1 MLRLDKDF
9 KKEVNKVVSEGS
21 YLFLKVGIRIL
32 LVVGILATLI
42 VFGKVMLKKF
52 TVEKEREIFK
62 QSVTYTE
69 NAASFLADSYKQY
82 KETETESEKNTIMEY
97 VVMRYPN
104 LDVDEI
110 DNEELKNFYNKC
122 LMGEK

>member
-1 MLRLDKDF
+1 MSRLDKDF

-69 NAASFLADSYKQY
+69 NAASF
-82 KETETESEKNTIMEY
+82 
-97 VVMRYPN
+97 
-104 LDVDEI
+104 
-110 DNEELKNFYNKC
+110 F
-122 LMGEK
+122 G

>member
-1 MLRLDKDF
+1 MSRLDKDF
-9 KKEVNKVVSEGS
+9 KEEVNKDVSEGS
-21 YLFLKVGIRIL
+21 YVIWKVGIRIL
-32 LVVGILATLI
+32 IVVIVLATLI

-69 NAASFLADSYKQY
+69 NAASFLTDSYKQY
-82 KETETESEKNTIMEY
+82 KEAETDAEKNTIMEY

-104 LDVDEI
+104 LDVYEI

-122 LMGEK
+122 VIGGN

>member
-1 MLRLDKDF
+1 MSRLDKEF
-9 KKEVNKVVSEGS
+9 KEKVNKDVSEGS

-32 LVVGILATLI
+32 LVVGVLVTLL

-82 KETETESEKNTIMEY
+82 NEAETESEKRTIMEY
-97 VVMRYPN
+97 VIMRYPN
-104 LDVDEI
+104 LDVDGI
-110 DNEELKNFYNKC
+110 DNEKLKNFYNKC
-122 LMGEK
+122 VIGGN

>member
-1 MLRLDKDF
+1 MSRLDKDF

-82 KETETESEKNTIMEY
+82 KEAETESEKNTIMEY

-122 LMGEK
+122 VIGGN